1 MLLLL
6 NFIGLGI
13 VVRENWEPTYQKWF
27 GVDKIFNTART
38 KIFVAQTT
46 ADNFD
51 SFAKFDVW

>member
-51 SFAKFDVW
+51 RFTKFDV